1 MEYLYL
7 ESFNGLNLYCYC
19 YNNSI
24 NYVDPDGHLA
34 LWALALIGVTVCG
47 LINGVANTM
56 TMSDDET
63 AIGAFTG
70 GFIEGVTTSL
80 ALAIGLSVC
89 ATGGALAI
97 IGGGAIAISGGFIGG
112 KYGNAASQQ
121 ISYGN
126 IDWEIANINGG
137 FSAMTNLFAYIG
149 LSVDNSLTNTSNN
162 FAIRIFE
169 NVTPSCIGLGI
180 SSYFVS
186 LPKPNL
192 NDNRDEE
199 RIKTQKGRYIWE
211 YLFE

>member
-1 MEYLYL
+1 MEYLDL

-112 KYGNAASQQ
+112 NMEMQHLNRFLMG
-121 ISYGN
+121 I
-126 IDWEIANINGG
+126 
-137 FSAMTNLFAYIG
+137 LIG
-149 LSVDNSLTNTSNN
+149 KLLILTEA
-162 FAIRIFE
+162 FR
-169 NVTPSCIGLGI
+169 L
-180 SSYFVS
+180 
-186 LPKPNL
+186 
-192 NDNRDEE
+192 
-199 RIKTQKGRYIWE
+199 
-211 YLFE
+211 